1 MAAPLR
7 IGRRDHTVHVLDAG
21 GRPVWNVTYSRMR
34 PMAAAAEPVDDA
46 AGSLL
51 EAAAGAA
58 APQAGARR
66 AASRLGC
73 VQGPAGGPVMP
84 RKMPA
89 ITPLTNLSKDGARLG
104 SAGCGFGYG
113 P

>member
-1 MAAPLR
+1 VAAPLR

-89 ITPLTNLSKDGARLG
+89 ITPLTDLSKDGARLG
-104 SAGCGFGYG
+104 
-113 P
+113 

>member
-21 GRPVWNVTYSRMR
+21 GRTVWNVTYSRMR
-34 PMAAAAEPVDDA
+34 PMAAAAEPVDA

-73 VQGPAGGPVMP
+73 VQGPVGGAVTP

-89 ITPLTNLSKDGARLG
+89 ITPLTDLSKDGARLG
-104 SAGCGFGYG
+104 
-113 P
+113 

>member
-34 PMAAAAEPVDDA
+34 PMAAAAEPVDA

-73 VQGPAGGPVMP
+73 VQGPVGGAVTP

-89 ITPLTNLSKDGARLG
+89 ITPLTDLSKDGARLG